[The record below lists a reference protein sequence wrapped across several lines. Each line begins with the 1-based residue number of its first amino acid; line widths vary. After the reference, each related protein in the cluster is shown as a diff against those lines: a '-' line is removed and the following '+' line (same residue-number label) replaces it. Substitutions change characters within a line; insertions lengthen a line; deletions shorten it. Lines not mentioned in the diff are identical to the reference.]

1 MKGLRLRLEAVQ
13 AEMYFHLL
21 QEVVLP
27 EVLRIQHQAGLHP
40 AAIQPIQL
48 RVLPAEA
55 HPPVLSEAAAEAAEV
70 LQADPLVVAAAA
82 VEEAAVVADN
92 RVN

>member
-1 MKGLRLRLEAVQ
+1 
-13 AEMYFHLL
+13 MYFHLL
-21 QEVVLP
+21 REVVLP

-40 AAIQPIQL
+40 AAEVQPIQL

-55 HPPVLSEAAAEAAEV
+55 HLPVLSEAAAEAAEV
-70 LQADPLVVAAAA
+70 LQADRLAVAAA

-92 RVN
+92 RVKLIIETY

>member
-1 MKGLRLRLEAVQ
+1 
-13 AEMYFHLL
+13 MYFHLL
-21 QEVVLP
+21 REVVLP

-40 AAIQPIQL
+40 AAEVQPIQL

-55 HPPVLSEAAAEAAEV
+55 HPPVLSEAAEV
-70 LQADPLVVAAAA
+70 LQADRLAVAAA

-92 RVN
+92 RVKLIIETY